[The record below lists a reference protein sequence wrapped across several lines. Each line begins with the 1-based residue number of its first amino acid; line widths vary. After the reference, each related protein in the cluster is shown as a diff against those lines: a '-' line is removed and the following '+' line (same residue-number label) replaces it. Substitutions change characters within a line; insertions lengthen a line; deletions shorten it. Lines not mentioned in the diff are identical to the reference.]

1 MNHQKE
7 YSTPT
12 IMDLVFV
19 GFNSRV
25 VAMHRETGQIVWE
38 WKSPKGRSQLVC
50 VMLDGDILVVSIQGY
65 MYGLNPLTGQTYWHN
80 PLTGMGHGLPS
91 LCSIR
96 ANAGSAGAAAVIA
109 QQQAASGT
117 ASNSTPTT

>member
-1 MNHQKE
+1 MDHRTE

-25 VAMHRETGQIVWE
+25 VAMHRETGQIIWE
-38 WKSPKGRSQLVC
+38 WKSPKGRSQLVS

-65 MYGLNPLTGQTYWHN
+65 MYGLDPLTGGTYWHN
-80 PLTGMGHGLPS
+80 PLTGMGYGLPS

-96 ANAGSAGAAAVIA
+96 ANTGSAGAAAIVA

-117 ASNSTPTT
+117 GSHSTSTM